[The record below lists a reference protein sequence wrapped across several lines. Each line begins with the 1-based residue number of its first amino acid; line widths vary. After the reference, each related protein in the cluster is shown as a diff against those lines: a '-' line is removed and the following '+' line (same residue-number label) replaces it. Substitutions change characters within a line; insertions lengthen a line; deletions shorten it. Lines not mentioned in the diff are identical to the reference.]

1 MKREYER
8 HIQEFHDQFVA
19 DVEKTFKH
27 IDNDLIPPQ
36 IERVVAQEKDVDYFV
51 KKTVPQTIENQ
62 SGEVSR
68 QLKKQ
73 YETFDIEKQKG
84 LKK

>member
-1 MKREYER
+1 MNQ
-8 HIQEFHDQFVA
+8 IFS
-19 DVEKTFKH
+19 H
-27 IDNDLIPPQ
+27 IDDELIPPQ
-36 IERVVAQEKDVDYFV
+36 VNRVIKEEDDLDFFIKD
-51 KKTVPQTIENQ
+51 TVPKTIENQ

-84 LKK
+84 TKK

>member
-1 MKREYER
+1 MG
-8 HIQEFHDQFVA
+8 
-19 DVEKTFKH
+19 DVNKIFFH
-27 IDNDLIPPQ
+27 IDEELIPPQ
-36 IERVVAQEKDVDYFV
+36 VDRVAKEENDLDFYFEDI
-51 KKTVPQTIENQ
+51 VPKTIENQ

-84 LKK
+84 SKK

>member
-1 MKREYER
+1 M
-8 HIQEFHDQFVA
+8 
-19 DVEKTFKH
+19 EKSFCH
-27 IDNDLIPPQ
+27 IDEELIPPQ
-36 IERVVAQEKDVDYFV
+36 IDRVVKEEGILDFFINDTVP
-51 KKTVPQTIENQ
+51 KTVEAQ

-84 LKK
+84 TKK

>member
-1 MKREYER
+1 M
-8 HIQEFHDQFVA
+8 A
-19 DVEKTFKH
+19 DVDKIFFH
-27 IDNDLIPPQ
+27 IDEELIPPQ
-36 IERVVAQEKDVDYFV
+36 VSRVTNEENSLDNFIKDI
-51 KKTVPQTIENQ
+51 VPKTIENQ

-84 LKK
+84 SKK